1 MKIRLIE
8 YWYLKIFINMV
19 MYLVNYKVLLSYIF
33 LIVYNYKINI
43 FFFLLCVI
51 LSYVIFYKNKINEFV
66 VIYDIVFIILNNV
79 DFNL

>member
-1 MKIRLIE
+1 
-8 YWYLKIFINMV
+8 MV

>member
-1 MKIRLIE
+1 
-8 YWYLKIFINMV
+8 MV

-43 FFFLLCVI
+43 FFFVI
-51 LSYVIFYKNKINEFV
+51 LSYVIFYKNEINEFV